1 MGGGAG
7 YPEGMRLASLTAS
20 NSDILAALGA
30 AGQVVAADNHSDAPG
45 LEGAVRVGPDLGID
59 IAAVAAA
66 RPDLVLASLSVP
78 GMERVVEGLERA
90 GLPTLVLDP
99 VSVEDTLA
107 DIRTIAA
114 AIGCS
119 QRGAAVADTLKADLE
134 ALASPFPRPPRV
146 LVEWWPR
153 PIIAATRESW
163 VTDLLAGLGAVNAL
177 GDRAGRSS
185 PLTLEEVRAA
195 RPDLIVC
202 SWCGAKKL
210 RPEVIEARGLGV
222 PVAAVP
228 ESGLGRPGPRLVEGA
243 RLLAAALAAL
253 REPEAT
259 PAAPAAP
266 ADTPPGTPPGPAP
279 GRPESAR

>member
-1 MGGGAG
+1 
-7 YPEGMRLASLTAS
+7 MRLASLTAS

-30 AGQVVAADNHSDAPG
+30 AGQVVAVDSHSDAPG
-45 LEGAVRVGPDLGID
+45 MEGAVRVGPDLDID
-59 IAAVAAA
+59 VGAVAAA

-78 GMERVVEGLERA
+78 GMERVVAELERE

-99 VSVEDTLA
+99 VSVGDTLV

-114 AIGCS
+114 AIGCPE
-119 QRGAAVADTLKADLE
+119 RGAAVAD
-134 ALASPFPRPPRV
+134 ALRDELSRLIRPFARPPRV

-210 RPEVIEARGLGV
+210 RPELIEARGLGV
-222 PVAAVP
+222 PVVAVP

-243 RLLAAALAAL
+243 RQIAAALAAFS
-253 REPEAT
+253 EPEAS
-259 PAAPAAP
+259 PAAPATP
-266 ADTPPGTPPGPAP
+266 AGTQPGTPPGPAP